1 MRPDKSQRKH
11 LRQAHGDS
19 ACRGQKKTM
28 LKRILTITPMIKYS
42 KFEILIF
49 NKEKMQIF
57 NEEIDEISS
66 GKRQNFLTSQVSY
79 LRWGHNKVAC
89 VLHVFCSNFWL
100 AHRTMLKLG
109 CEVYDRGMGKIK
121 LKKVVFVTFLTVF
134 SAIFGSR
141 QTRTLDLI
149 EIID

>member
-19 ACRGQKKTM
+19 ACRGQKQTM

-100 AHRTMLKLG
+100 VHRTILKLG
-109 CEVYDRGMGKIK
+109 CGVYDRGMAKIK
-121 LKKVVFVTFLTVF
+121 QKNLFLSHF
-134 SAIFGSR
+134 SLFFR
-141 QTRTLDLI
+141 RFLDRGKPERLI
-149 EIID
+149 